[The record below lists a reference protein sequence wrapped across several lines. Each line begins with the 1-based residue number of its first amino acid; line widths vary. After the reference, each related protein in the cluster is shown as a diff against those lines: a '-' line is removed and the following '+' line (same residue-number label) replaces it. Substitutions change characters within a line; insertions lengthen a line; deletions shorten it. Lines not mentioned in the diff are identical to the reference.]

1 MKVMRVWWFLV
12 LFYLILREFEFLE
25 NEILTENIYFGLFW
39 EIWGKNVAASEF
51 QFHSK
56 AWIFTLNAL
65 TPPIYSRNSFRDL
78 IDTWNLSTNIISSWK
93 IWNSSGKPNLIQS
106 ERSKML
112 NQIWYRQFLHSKT
125 QINILLIQFVL
136 IFKNYRKKKI

>member
-39 EIWGKNVAASEF
+39 EIWGRSVAASKF
-51 QFHSK
+51 KFHSK